1 MNELEKKVFSKLV
14 GWVIG
19 ELGEELSCRGCNDF
33 DEKILNL
40 TPEEKEIALKF
51 ANYNNADDDY
61 SQSLFADFIVN
72 NAAANMLR
80 VFFGEANNE

>member
-1 MNELEKKVFSKLV
+1 MNELEKKVFTKLV

-19 ELGEELSCRGCNDF
+19 ELGEELSCRGCNDI
-33 DEKILNL
+33 DEKSLNL
-40 TPEEKEIALKF
+40 ATEEKEIALRF

-61 SQSLFADFIVN
+61 SESLNADFIVN

-80 VFFGEANNE
+80 VFFGDQE